1 MFYTEDDDETIDDFY
16 LVIGVICLVLSLIF
30 Y

>member
-1 MFYTEDDDETIDDFY
+1 MFYTEDDDESIDDFY
-16 LVIGVICLVLSLIF
+16 LVIGGICLIISLIF